1 MIAENDITSLSTD
14 RRQMAGLKAFHNAS
28 LRNTGSFHE
37 NQILMPI
44 STHSL
49 RQVKVMVSIGPPQA
63 QF

>member
-1 MIAENDITSLSTD
+1 
-14 RRQMAGLKAFHNAS
+14 MAGLKAFHNAS

-37 NQILMPI
+37 SQILMPI